1 MTFRLLFFSGLLLTF
16 FSSISFADSK
26 ILATSAATSIEGSAG
41 GGIVPWAVISGYG
54 DTGEI
59 GGNFS
64 FTTVNLNDF
73 KLNVASFNIGFG
85 NRLELS
91 YSHHDL
97 YVEPLDLNIRQDI
110 FGLKYKLVG
119 DLIYT
124 KIPQISAGIQY
135 KHNKDSLIP
144 DLLGANDNS
153 GTDYYLSASKL
164 WLAGL
169 FGRNILANTTLRY
182 TAANQIGLLGFGENG
197 SDDYQLVGE
206 TSIGIFL
213 NRHWLIGAEYRQK
226 PDRLSAV
233 KEDNWK
239 DIFIGWFPN
248 KTVSFVLAYSD
259 LGDIAG
265 LPDQSGLY
273 LSMQLGL

>member
-1 MTFRLLFFSGLLLTF
+1 MKFKVLFFPALFLTF
-16 FSSISFADSK
+16 FCSISFAGSK

-64 FTTVNLNDF
+64 LTTVNVNDF
-73 KLNVASFNIGFG
+73 SLDVASFNIGFG

-97 YVEPLDLNIRQDI
+97 HVEPLNLNIRQDI
-110 FGLKYKLVG
+110 YGLKYKLVG

-182 TAANQIGLLGFGENG
+182 TAANQIGLLGFGEDG

-206 TSIGIFL
+206 ASIGIFL

-226 PDRLSAV
+226 PDRLNAV
-233 KEDNWK
+233 NEDNWK

>member
-1 MTFRLLFFSGLLLTF
+1 MQFRLLPLSSILLTF
-16 FSSISFADSK
+16 FCSISFADSK
-26 ILATSAATSIEGSAG
+26 ILATSAATSLEGSAG
-41 GGIVPWAVISGYG
+41 GGIVPWAIISGYG

-64 FTTVNLNDF
+64 FTTVNVNDF
-73 KLNVASFNIGFG
+73 RLDVTSFNLGFG

-97 YVEPLDLNIRQDI
+97 HVEPLNLNIRQDI
-110 FGLKYKLVG
+110 YGLKYKLIG
-119 DLIYT
+119 DLIYNN
-124 KIPQISAGIQY
+124 IPQISAGIQY
-135 KHNKDSLIP
+135 KHNQDSLIP

-169 FGRNILANTTLRY
+169 FGRNVLANTTLRY

-197 SDDYQLVGE
+197 NDDYQLVGE

-213 NRHWLIGAEYRQK
+213 NPHWLIGAEYRQK
-226 PDRLSAV
+226 PDRLDTV
-233 KEDNWK
+233 KEDHWK

-273 LSMQLGL
+273 LSIQLGL

>member
-1 MTFRLLFFSGLLLTF
+1 MQFRLLSLSSILLTF
-16 FSSISFADSK
+16 FCSISFADSK
-26 ILATSAATSIEGSAG
+26 ILATSAATSLEGSAG
-41 GGIVPWAVISGYG
+41 GGIVPWAIISGYG

-64 FTTVNLNDF
+64 FTTVNVNDF
-73 KLNVASFNIGFG
+73 RLDVTSFNLGFG

-97 YVEPLDLNIRQDI
+97 HVEPLNLNIRQDI
-110 FGLKYKLVG
+110 YGLKYKLIG
-119 DLIYT
+119 DLIYNN
-124 KIPQISAGIQY
+124 IPQISAGIQY
-135 KHNKDSLIP
+135 KYNKDSLIP

-169 FGRNILANTTLRY
+169 FGRNVLANTTLRY

-197 SDDYQLVGE
+197 NDDYQLVGE

-213 NRHWLIGAEYRQK
+213 NPHWLIGAEYRQK
-226 PDRLSAV
+226 PDRLDTV
-233 KEDNWK
+233 KEDHWK

-273 LSMQLGL
+273 LSIQLGL